1 GIITISVKKK
11 EILIKFVK
19 SNNNFIFLT
28 LILLGIT
35 FSLGPKLNV
44 NGLYT
49 GVPLPYAI
57 FVKYV
62 PIFEMVRGLSRW
74 SFLFYIGLTYF
85 FLSFLIKV
93 NKKVE
98 AFFTILLFLE
108 IIPLNIPTK
117 NDSYITNQDIKLAN
131 ICSDTPTVVLEIP
144 VTHFD
149 TNGSITDGLSYIT
162 KRLLATNY
170 NNCYLVNG
178 YSGYDLP
185 SIQNIKNNLIFSS
198 IESDEKLF
206 YKTIKN
212 TGADLIV
219 INTNNLNPDLYYN
232 LIPTINKLSVKGQV
246 KLLSDNIYKI
256 NK

>member
-1 GIITISVKKK
+1 
-11 EILIKFVK
+11 
-19 SNNNFIFLT
+19 
-28 LILLGIT
+28 
-35 FSLGPKLNV
+35 
-44 NGLYT
+44 
-49 GVPLPYAI
+49 
-57 FVKYV
+57 
-62 PIFEMVRGLSRW
+62 
-74 SFLFYIGLTYF
+74 
-85 FLSFLIKV
+85 
-93 NKKVE
+93 VE